1 MSSNGKSL
9 LLTSLAAATLVAA
22 LSACAPLII
31 GGAAVGTMVSLDR
44 RTSGAQLDDET
55 IEMRGASRLR
65 EALGERVHVNINS
78 FNRQVLLTGE
88 VPNEAA
94 KQTAEQV
101 VSRVDNVKGVLNEL
115 AVMGT
120 TTMTQRSSDTLVTAK
135 VRASLVDANDLYV
148 SAFEVVTERGT
159 VYLMGRVT
167 QREAD
172 RATQM
177 VRTIPGVQRVVRMF
191 ETISEEELARLA
203 PQQAKPGVAPAPAAT
218 PVAATAATPAPV
230 STAVK
235 QPDAAPA
242 ASPTTTSSVTPTP
255 LAPMSPPAATQR

>member
-1 MSSNGKSL
+1 MSPNGKSL

-31 GGAAVGTMVSLDR
+31 GGAAVGTMVTLDR

-65 EALGERVHVNINS
+65 EALGDRVHVNINS

-101 VSRVDNVKGVLNEL
+101 VSRVDNVRGVVNEL
-115 AVMGT
+115 AVMGST
-120 TTMTQRSSDTLVTAK
+120 TLTQRSSDTLVTAK

-177 VRTIPGVQRVVRMF
+177 VRTISRRAACRADVRDHQRGRAGAAVAA
-191 ETISEEELARLA
+191 TGQARH
-203 PQQAKPGVAPAPAAT
+203 APAPAAAGCRFA
-218 PVAATAATPAPV
+218 PRLRPSRLPPSSRHRACCVSHHDILGHAHAAGA
-230 STAVK
+230 
-235 QPDAAPA
+235 D
-242 ASPTTTSSVTPTP
+242 VTRG
-255 LAPMSPPAATQR
+255 TQR